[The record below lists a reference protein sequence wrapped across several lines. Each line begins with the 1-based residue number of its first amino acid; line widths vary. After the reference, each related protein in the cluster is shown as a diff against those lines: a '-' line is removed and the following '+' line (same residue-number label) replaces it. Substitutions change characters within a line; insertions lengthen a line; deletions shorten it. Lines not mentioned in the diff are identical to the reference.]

1 MKEVINLNSLS
12 INLRRLLDEK
22 GMNQRSFAKK
32 VGVSEQTISRY
43 INGERLPDYDT
54 IDWMANALQVS
65 VNELFKKNDERV
77 EIPDYK
83 SVIDI
88 TDLNPEQ
95 RLLILSLINYFKKC
109 K

>member
-1 MKEVINLNSLS
+1 MNSLS
-12 INLRRLLDEK
+12 INLRRLLYKK
-22 GMNQRSFAKK
+22 GMTQRSFAKK

-54 IDWMANALQVS
+54 IDCMANALQVS
-65 VNELFKKNDERV
+65 VNELFKKNDECV

-83 SVIDI
+83 TVIDI
-88 TDLNPEQ
+88 TDLNPKQ